1 VNAPRPLIL
10 ALVLTA
16 TAAVGLSIGTVMTAP
31 TAGASAAHRYTLRV
45 GDKVTIPA
53 LGQRCAV
60 YKEGGAP
67 ELFCAR
73 PSRPRHQ
80 VTLFRDRIQV
90 WKVGNPD
97 SPVWSGRP

>member
-10 ALVLTA
+10 VLVLTA
-16 TAAVGLSIGTVMTAP
+16 TAAVGFSVGTVMTAP
-31 TAGASAAHRYTLRV
+31 AAGASAAHRYTLSV

-97 SPVWSGRP
+97 SPVWSGKP